1 MPLDTRPPIPSDLSL
16 TETDEVV
23 VREKFERD
31 YQAFLKRDRKSKKRV
46 QEKRGKARLYFQT
59 QDLSQRLYEQQVVSD
74 VDNDSL

>member
-1 MPLDTRPPIPSDLSL
+1 VEGVPLDTRPPIPLDLSL
-16 TETDEVV
+16 TETNEGV

-59 QDLSQRLYEQQVVSD
+59 QDLSQRL
-74 VDNDSL
+74 